1 MYIVFDLLLCLVSRG
16 ADNKLKLVFKRL
28 WLKPRFS
35 ETLKIIQIN
44 KCKNIFS
51 SFPCFLFHVMSHL
64 NLRAGSIFPVPVCT
78 VSPGLWVNEADTQQ
92 DYPVCNKV
100 DAVRLYASYRCR
112 LILLKGQRCVTC
124 PLKFRFLT
132 NLDICLS
139 ACGARFLGLKVYKQ
153 QCKIENK
160 IILLMFQIS
169 LTYSTRWKT
178 NFPSPNSQIQSYPQ
192 KLRPQNISI
201 CCDQRFKFSCFNQTS
216 LFSKNHN
223 LRRFV

>member
-1 MYIVFDLLLCLVSRG
+1 M
-16 ADNKLKLVFKRL
+16 
-28 WLKPRFS
+28 
-35 ETLKIIQIN
+35 
-44 KCKNIFS
+44 
-51 SFPCFLFHVMSHL
+51 
-64 NLRAGSIFPVPVCT
+64 
-78 VSPGLWVNEADTQQ
+78 
-92 DYPVCNKV
+92 
-100 DAVRLYASYRCR
+100 
-112 LILLKGQRCVTC
+112 TC

-160 IILLMFQIS
+160 IILLMFLIS

-192 KLRPQNISI
+192 KMRPQNISI

-223 LRRFV
+223 LRRILNLFNFLSICIGLIDTNRYCSCVYISCNVATPPPSPHPGKCLD